1 MFGKQE
7 TVIGGKNPADINF
20 TSVSNQV
27 QFIDTIKYF
36 QQSSGALASSLTS
49 SEKTAIYD
57 ESKKFLLSD
66 PKITRNFLS
75 LNEEDRE
82 WVLNYLSS
90 GKGTSPYQLITDFD
104 SLNILPEKDFFEDYL
119 FYSNMKDSMISL
131 DNQNVRKFDILLML
145 ESFG

>member
-1 MFGKQE
+1 M
-7 TVIGGKNPADINF
+7 
-20 TSVSNQV
+20 
-27 QFIDTIKYF
+27 
-36 QQSSGALASSLTS
+36 
-49 SEKTAIYD
+49 
-57 ESKKFLLSD
+57 
-66 PKITRNFLS
+66 S